1 MDIDNYY
8 NFFCDCWTYKV
19 PIALGGTDWFLLGQI
34 IWV

>member
-1 MDIDNYY
+1 MDINNYY

-19 PIALGGTDWFLLGQI
+19 PITLGGTDWLLTGQI